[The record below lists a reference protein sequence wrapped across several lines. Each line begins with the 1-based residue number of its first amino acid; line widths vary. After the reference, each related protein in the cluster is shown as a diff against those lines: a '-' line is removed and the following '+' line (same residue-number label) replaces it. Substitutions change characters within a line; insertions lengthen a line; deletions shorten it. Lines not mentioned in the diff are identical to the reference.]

1 MSRSLLL
8 AAALLL
14 ALASSASALFD
25 WGEMSNMS
33 SKQTGDAT
41 FYGQDPDQVK
51 KSGGGDGGSC
61 RVVFRAPSFAEIL
74 FFPLFFHLSH
84 SLLPLSQTQK
94 TETQDAKG
102 ACSFNENFAN
112 TMSSSSWTTGT
123 MVTIAMNHD
132 QFNGGRGCGTCIMYR
147 GIGGGV
153 GVTPLSTTQWTMGI
167 VNNQCPECHKGSID
181 QNINGDGRWNVEWFA
196 VPCNVGDGKIK
207 YSRIDNLGA
216 EYWALVV
223 SNTRVPVKS
232 LQIKID
238 GEFEFFLLLF
248 FGWGGWWVFFL
259 EFWRG
264 KLSFSP
270 SPKIFFLPQ
279 TFTKTLTV
287 FTSLRRLFHLSLFPS
302 PRNHL
307 HPNQTPLGA
316 WHTPH
321 YTTNNQWVWPGES
334 VNRRWSESDFPMPV
348 RVTSVTGETVEDVIP
363 KGGGDGT
370 KQFKPVG
377 SLVFESQIMPGY
389 GKRANNYGA
398 FLHPAVPAGL
408 AMWNPETP
416 KNAIGT
422 EANSGKTYAAATMY
436 IQDGEQCGGL
446 AGVCQ
451 PRDVGQPTKPCIASQ
466 WPLAVC
472 ESSASIC
479 LPSEGEG
486 VQGGN
491 SKDSKIFRC
500 VPKNAGR
507 QVGGGEGAP
516 AAASSTP
523 SSSTSS
529 VSTASIATGGR
540 KLLA

>member
-41 FYGQDPDQVK
+41 FYGHDPDQVK
-51 KSGGGDGGSC
+51 KAEAATGAA
-61 RVVFRAPSFAEIL
+61 VVSFFARL
-74 FFPLFFHLSH
+74 GNSFFFFFFFSPLSLP
-84 SLLPLSQTQK
+84 LLPLSQTQK

-238 GEFEFFLLLF
+238 GEFEFCFVFFVFCF
-248 FGWGGWWVFFL
+248 FGGVFL

-287 FTSLRRLFHLSLFPS
+287 FTSLRRLLHLSLFPS

-398 FLHPAVPAGL
+398 FVHPAVPAGL

>member
-41 FYGQDPDQVK
+41 FYGHDPDQVK
-51 KSGGGDGGSC
+51 KAEAATGAA
-61 RVVFRAPSFAEIL
+61 VVSFFARL
-74 FFPLFFHLSH
+74 GNSFFFFFFFSPLSLP
-84 SLLPLSQTQK
+84 LLPLSQTQK

-238 GEFEFFLLLF
+238 GEFEFFCF
-248 FGWGGWWVFFL
+248 FFCFVFLWGSSW
-259 EFWRG
+259 
-264 KLSFSP
+264 SF
-270 SPKIFFLPQ
+270 
-279 TFTKTLTV
+279 
-287 FTSLRRLFHLSLFPS
+287 
-302 PRNHL
+302 
-307 HPNQTPLGA
+307 
-316 WHTPH
+316 
-321 YTTNNQWVWPGES
+321 GE
-334 VNRRWSESDFPMPV
+334 ES
-348 RVTSVTGETVEDVIP
+348 
-363 KGGGDGT
+363 
-370 KQFKPVG
+370 
-377 SLVFESQIMPGY
+377 
-389 GKRANNYGA
+389 
-398 FLHPAVPAGL
+398 
-408 AMWNPETP
+408 
-416 KNAIGT
+416 
-422 EANSGKTYAAATMY
+422 
-436 IQDGEQCGGL
+436 
-446 AGVCQ
+446 
-451 PRDVGQPTKPCIASQ
+451 
-466 WPLAVC
+466 
-472 ESSASIC
+472 
-479 LPSEGEG
+479 
-486 VQGGN
+486 
-491 SKDSKIFRC
+491 
-500 VPKNAGR
+500 
-507 QVGGGEGAP
+507 
-516 AAASSTP
+516 
-523 SSSTSS
+523 
-529 VSTASIATGGR
+529 
-540 KLLA
+540 